1 MVQDEADAV
10 ITGPECRD
18 VTEDDALA
26 YVAGYSIGLDMS
38 VRGKEDRSFRKSID
52 SYSVVGPWLVTA
64 EEFGSPNDVSFALL
78 VNGEPRQASSTK
90 HLIFGVRKLIAWAS
104 SWYTLH
110 PRGVIFTGTP
120 EDVGLV
126 ASHDGRLGT

>member
-1 MVQDEADAV
+1 
-10 ITGPECRD
+10 
-18 VTEDDALA
+18 
-26 YVAGYSIGLDMS
+26 MS

-126 ASHDGRLGT
+126 ASGDTLRCTMDNIGTMDVSVRDVACRTTSV